1 MPDDYYENQKKL
13 EQMDKNEKGFL
24 NPEKVKAFA
33 FFIIL
38 ACVIIGIIVSIL
50 AIWEFAERDTLY
62 RALATLGVI
71 SFGCIAFSF
80 INDYYG

>member
-13 EQMDKNEKGFL
+13 EHINKNENGFL
-24 NPEKVKAFA
+24 NPKTVKAFA

-38 ACVIIGIIVSIL
+38 ACVIIGIIVSIM
-50 AIWEFAERDTLY
+50 AIWNFAEKDTLY
-62 RALATLGVI
+62 RTLATLGVI
-71 SFGCIAFSF
+71 SSGCIIFSF